1 MFNHDLQTV
10 QVRILWC
17 ARVSKLTL
25 AMAVVISIV
34 FSCVLEGTVG
44 TFGHVLQILCTR
56 NSGCCGHLPR
66 ELATGAWSKDLLKI
80 MKHHEAA

>member
-17 ARVSKLTL
+17 ARVSKVTL

-34 FSCVLEGTVG
+34 FSCVLDGTVG

-80 MKHHEAA
+80 MKQHEAA